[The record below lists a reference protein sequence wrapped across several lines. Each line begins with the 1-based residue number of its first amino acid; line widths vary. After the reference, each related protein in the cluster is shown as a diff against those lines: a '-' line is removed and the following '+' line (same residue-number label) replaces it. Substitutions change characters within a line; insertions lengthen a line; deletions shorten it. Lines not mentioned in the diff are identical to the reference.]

1 MTDRTPGTGLAQ
13 ALARWR
19 QAGIITPAQAEAI
32 QRLEAHAPADAPTAD
47 RFRLNPATLIVYIG
61 AFLVAVASIVFVAL
75 GWSDMGRTQQFVWGT
90 LAVAVPWGA
99 AYGLRRSGKPM
110 AVQGSIPL
118 VIAGNVAL
126 LLFVYTLYRLAGW
139 WPDHPDRPSSQDTTS
154 QLMALDFAIAAV
166 AAAAIAIWL
175 RLPFMLLL
183 AGGAGWM
190 AWIQIVD
197 QIWRT
202 EGEDPILQ
210 TSLYGFALVALGFVV
225 TWLGQRHYAFWLFL
239 VGLAVSFLF
248 VGIDA
253 FDDALGPTGLL
264 FLVMTLAAIGV
275 SLWLEF
281 RVFLLFGAVGLYGW
295 VSALIVETFGG
306 SRPVAF
312 ALIVLGAVIVA
323 FGLAWQRWLEPWWHA
338 RRGGQGDHGHGPNH
352 SGAPAAG

>member
-1 MTDRTPGTGLAQ
+1 MVDRTTGTGLEQ

-32 QRLEAHAPADAPTAD
+32 QRLEAHAPASPLPTG
-47 RFRLNPATLIVYIG
+47 RFRLNPATLVVYIG

-75 GWSDMGRTQQFVWGT
+75 GWSDMGASQQFIWGT

-99 AYGLRRSGKPM
+99 AYGLRRTGTPM

-139 WPDHPDRPSSQDTTS
+139 WPEHPDRPSSQDTTS
-154 QLMALDFAIAAV
+154 QLMALDFGIAAV
-166 AAAAIAIWL
+166 VAAGIAFWL

-183 AGGAGWM
+183 ASGAGWM
-190 AWIQIVD
+190 AWLQIVD
-197 QIWRT
+197 QIWSR

-210 TSLYGFALVALGFVV
+210 ISLYGFALVALGFVV
-225 TWLGQRHYAFWLFL
+225 MWLGRRQDAFWLFL
-239 VGLAVSFLF
+239 AGLAVAFLF

-264 FLVMTLAAIGV
+264 FLVMALAAIGV

-306 SRPVAF
+306 SRVVAF

-323 FGLAWQRWLEPWWHA
+323 SGLAWQRWLEPWWRS
-338 RRGGQGDHGHGPNH
+338 RRDGAGGHGSSH

>member
-1 MTDRTPGTGLAQ
+1 MADRMTGTELEQ

-19 QAGIITPAQAEAI
+19 QAGIIDPAQAEAI
-32 QRLEAHAPADAPTAD
+32 QRLEAQPSPAAAPAEH
-47 RFRLNPATLIVYIG
+47 FRLNPATLIVYIG
-61 AFLVAVASIVFVAL
+61 AFLVAVASVVFVAL
-75 GWSDMGRTQQFVWGT
+75 GWNDMGRAEQAVWGA
-90 LAVAVPWGA
+90 LAVVVPTGL
-99 AYGLRRSGKPM
+99 AYGLRRTGTPM
-110 AVQGSIPL
+110 AMQGSVPL
-118 VIAGNVAL
+118 VVVANVAL
-126 LLFVYTLYRLAGW
+126 PLFVYTLYRLVGW
-139 WPDHPDRPSSQDTTS
+139 WPEHPDRPSSQDTTS
-154 QLMALDFAIAAV
+154 QLMALDFGITALIAAV
-166 AAAAIAIWL
+166 LAFRL

-190 AWIQIVD
+190 AWIQVVD

-202 EGEDPILQ
+202 EGEDPVLQ

-225 TWLGQRHYAFWLFL
+225 TWLGRRQYAFWLFL

-253 FDDALGPTGLL
+253 FDDALGAAGLL

-281 RVFLLFGAVGLYGW
+281 RVFLLFGAIGFYGW

-312 ALIVLGAVIVA
+312 ALIVLGAAIVVL
-323 FGLAWQRWLEPWWHA
+323 GISWQRWLEPWRHA
-338 RRGGQGDHGHGPNH
+338 RHGGQGGHGP
-352 SGAPAAG
+352 SGAPTGG